1 MQIKGI
7 RLRFSSKKLTA
18 LKLEVKH
25 CFYEMLSE
33 FEKRLHY
40 AAEHTEL
47 PEEPDMKKVQE
58 LVMAI
63 NEKVIMMCV
72 LFMSK
77 IVIFI

>member
-18 LKLEVKH
+18 LKMEVKH

-58 LVMAI
+58 KVNAYIQEKLDYYKTLVENM
-63 NEKVIMMCV
+63 
-72 LFMSK
+72 
-77 IVIFI
+77 